1 MISFGI
7 FEKILPPQDK
17 FFYSCFEESAS
28 ICKEAAYLFS
38 AVMNNGLTQ
47 EAVIEARRLK
57 EKSSITAK
65 GVLAKLN
72 TSFITPID
80 REDIQLMASLLN
92 KITRRIV
99 KACKNLQVYRL
110 EENTPIMKEQADV
123 LLKAANELIESV
135 SYLKKTSMVKEVT
148 ECNHRMKIIENLGDE
163 VFYKAKDDLF
173 SGKYDAL
180 TVIKL
185 RDIYKD
191 IEFALDTCYFVS
203 DQVVNIVLKHG

>member
-17 FFYSCFEESAS
+17 FFYSCFEESAL
-28 ICKEAAYLFS
+28 ICKEAACLFS
-38 AVMNNGLTQ
+38 DVMNNGLTQ

-80 REDIQLMASLLN
+80 REDIQQMASLLN

-135 SYLKKTSMVKEVT
+135 SYLKKTEMVKEVT